1 MDFEGGEKTI
11 LTSSWI
17 GVAVRLPDGGYV
29 TEPPCADEEWTTVL
43 QSLNCKVAF
52 TMSSEITETLIDHF
66 TPFQTEVQVHPRG
79 IRVPIVP
86 SLSELA
92 AGNTPVTKKSY
103 MCVVR
108 QEKIALIWSDSVE
121 GILTHGGD
129 VESILVGLVSI
140 QDYHSWD
147 HS

>member
-1 MDFEGGEKTI
+1 MTFEDGEKSI

-17 GVAVRLPDGGYV
+17 GVAVRLPDGNYI
-29 TEPPCADEEWTTVL
+29 TEPPCVDQEWNTVL
-43 QSLNCKVAF
+43 QSLHGKVAF
-52 TMSSEITETLIDHF
+52 TMSSDITQVLIDHF

-79 IRVPIVP
+79 LKVPIVP

-92 AGNTPVTKKSY
+92 AGNTQVTRKSY
-103 MCVVR
+103 MSIVR

-129 VESILVGLVSI
+129 VESILVGLVGI
-140 QDYHSWD
+140 N
-147 HS
+147 